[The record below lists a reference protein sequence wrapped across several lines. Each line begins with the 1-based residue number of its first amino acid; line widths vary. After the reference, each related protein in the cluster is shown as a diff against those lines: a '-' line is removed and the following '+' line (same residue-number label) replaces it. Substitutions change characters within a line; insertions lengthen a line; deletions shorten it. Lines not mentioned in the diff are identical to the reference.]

1 MTLHCFNNDIY
12 RYLKYLVYYS
22 LFLFFFQLFPISYFV
37 IMDFYAFELSGTC
50 KVKVVDTE
58 GPTRV
63 D

>member
-12 RYLKYLVYYS
+12 HYLKYLAYYS

-37 IMDFYAFELSGTC
+37 IMDFYASELSGTC

-58 GPTRV
+58 GLTRV